1 MTRTAPRFR
10 RVAIR
15 ATAVAAA
22 VSLAASLA
30 ACASPD
36 ASAGTA
42 SDAGEPVVGG
52 TLTFLESQV
61 PTCFYAG
68 GGGFYPVATIL
79 GQVADKLTYQD
90 PETREIT
97 PWLAESWEV
106 DADATEYVFHLRDDV
121 TFSDG
126 TPLDAATVALNFDH
140 FGLGDESL
148 GLAKQ
153 EFIANY
159 VASEVVDEHTVRFTF
174 SAPTPGFLQA
184 TSVVGA
190 AIVARSTAELPYEEQ
205 CQLENLVA
213 TGPFTVGDIVPE
225 QEYSLAVRE
234 DYDWAPEVSDHQG
247 RAYLDAIDII
257 VTPEDNVRTGALS
270 AGQADAIRAVQVYD
284 ADALEAAGATVHY
297 APTNGV
303 NPQLALR
310 WSNPLLD
317 DVRVRQALQKAT
329 DTAAIID
336 TIYQGKFTP
345 ATSVLSRGATGY
357 VDLSDS
363 LGYDP
368 EAAAA
373 LLDDAGWVVGDDGI
387 REKDGQ
393 RLELETWVAAVFP
406 LNQQLDELVAE
417 QWREVGVELSIDTPD
432 AATSTAGQKDPLQLP
447 VAITHV
453 GRVDPDVLKSNFH
466 SASNRNALVSDDP
479 VLDGL
484 LDEIST
490 LATEDERY
498 EKAAEVQRYLIENA
512 YTIPLYE
519 LPQTYATSPAT
530 HGLSWESV
538 GRVTFYDTWIAQ

>member
-1 MTRTAPRFR
+1 MTSHAR
-10 RVAIR
+10 R
-15 ATAVAAA
+15 ATLGLVAVAAA
-22 VSLAASLA
+22 VTLA
-30 ACASPD
+30 ACGTSP
-36 ASAGTA
+36 SATSTDPA
-42 SDAGEPVVGG
+42 APAGEAVIGG

-79 GQVADKLTYQD
+79 NQVADKLTYQD
-90 PETREIT
+90 PETREIS
-97 PWLAESWEV
+97 PWLATDWEV
-106 DADATEYVFHLRDDV
+106 DDTATEYVFHLRDDV

-126 TPLDAATVALNFDH
+126 TPLDAETVALNFDH
-140 FGLGDESL
+140 FGLGDEAL
-148 GLAKQ
+148 GLAAQ
-153 EFIANY
+153 EFVANY
-159 VASEVVDEHTVRFTF
+159 AGSEVIDEHTVKFTF

-184 TSVVGA
+184 TSVVGS
-190 AIVARSTAELPYEEQ
+190 AIVAKSTAELPYEQQ

-225 QEYSLAVRE
+225 QQYSLAVRE
-234 DYDWAPEVSDHQG
+234 DYDWAPDVSEHQG
-247 RAYLDAIDII
+247 RAYLDAIEII
-257 VTPEDNVRTGALS
+257 VTPEDNVRTGALT

-284 ADALEAAGATVHY
+284 ADALTAAGGEVHY

-303 NPQLALR
+303 NPQFALR
-310 WSNPLLD
+310 WTNPLLE

-329 DTAAIID
+329 DTAAIVE
-336 TIYQGKFTP
+336 TIYQGKFEQ

-357 VDLSDS
+357 VDLSDR

-373 LLDDAGWVVGDDGI
+373 LLDEAGWVPGADGI

-393 RLELETWVAAVFP
+393 RLELETWVSAVFP

-417 QWREVGVELSIDTPD
+417 QWEQVGVKLNIDTPD
-432 AATSTAGQKDPLQLP
+432 AATATAGQRDPLQLP

-466 SASNRNALVSDDP
+466 SASNRNALVSDDA

-490 LATEDERY
+490 LSSTEERY
-498 EKAAEVQRYLIENA
+498 AKAAEVQEYLIDNA

-519 LPQTYATSPAT
+519 LPQTYATSAKT
-530 HGLSWESV
+530 HGLTWEPV
-538 GRVTFYDTWIAQ
+538 GRVVLYDTWLED

>member
-1 MTRTAPRFR
+1 MTLRLR
-10 RVAIR
+10 RAGLGVI
-15 ATAVAAA
+15 AAA
-22 VSLAASLA
+22 AAFTLA
-30 ACASPD
+30 ACASPA
-36 ASAGTA
+36 ASSGSA
-42 SDAGEPVVGG
+42 SNDPDEPVAGG

-79 GQVADKLTYQD
+79 NQVADKLTFQD
-90 PETREIT
+90 PESREIT
-97 PWLAESWEV
+97 PWLATDWEIN
-106 DADATEYVFHLRDDV
+106 DEATEYVFHLRDDV

-126 TPLDAATVALNFDH
+126 TPLDAAAVALNFDH
-140 FGLGDESL
+140 FGLGDQAL

-153 EFIANY
+153 EFVSNY
-159 VASEVVDEHTVRFTF
+159 VASEVVDDHTVKFTF

-190 AIVARSTAELPYEEQ
+190 SIVAPSTAELPYEDQ
-205 CQLENLVA
+205 CQLENLVG
-213 TGPFTVGDIVPE
+213 TGPFTVSDIVPE

-257 VTPEDNVRTGALS
+257 VTPEDNVRTGALT

-284 ADALEAAGATVHY
+284 ADALEAGGATVHY

-303 NPQLALR
+303 NPQFALR
-310 WSNPLLD
+310 WTNPLLAD
-317 DVRVRQALQKAT
+317 LRVRQALQKAT
-329 DTAAIID
+329 DTEAIIG
-336 TIYQGKFTP
+336 TIYQGKFER
-345 ATSVLSRGATGY
+345 ATSVLSQGATGY

-363 LGYDP
+363 LEYDP
-368 EAAAA
+368 EAAAE
-373 LLDDAGWVVGDDGI
+373 LLDEAGWVPGADGI

-393 RLELETWVAAVFP
+393 RLELETWVSAVFP

-417 QWREVGVELSIDTPD
+417 QWEEVGVKLNIDTPD
-432 AATSTAGQKDPLQLP
+432 AATATAGQKDPQQLP

-466 SASNRNALVSDDP
+466 SKSARNALVSDDAE
-479 VLDGL
+479 LDAL
-484 LDEIST
+484 LDQIST
-490 LATEDERY
+490 LPSTEERY
-498 EKAAEVQRYLIENA
+498 AKAAEVQEYLIDNA

-519 LPQTYATSPAT
+519 LPQTYATSATT
-530 HGLSWESV
+530 HGLSWEPV
-538 GRVTFYDTWIAQ
+538 GRVRLYDTWLQQ